1 MKSLPERFGNLLVE
15 LRKEKKLS
23 QSQLGIDCDLDRT
36 FISLLERGERQP
48 TSPPSS
54 KSPKA
59 LGVSPSS
66 IIKELE
72 K

>member
-15 LRKEKKLS
+15 LRKAKRLS

-48 TSPPSS
+48 SLTTIF
-54 KSPKA
+54 KLAKA
-59 LGVSPSS
+59 LGVTPSS

>member
-1 MKSLPERFGNLLVE
+1 MKSLPERFGYLLVE
-15 LRKEKKLS
+15 LRKAKKLS
-23 QSQLGIDCDLDRT
+23 QAQLGIDCDLDRT

-48 TSPPSS
+48 SITTIF
-54 KSPKA
+54 KIAKA

>member
-1 MKSLPERFGNLLVE
+1 MKNLPERFGYLLVE
-15 LRKEKKLS
+15 LRKAKKLS
-23 QSQLGIDCDLDRT
+23 QAQLGIDCDLDRT

-48 TSPPSS
+48 TLSTIF
-54 KSPKA
+54 KLAKA

>member
-1 MKSLPERFGNLLVE
+1 MKSLPERFGYLLVE
-15 LRKEKKLS
+15 LRKAKKLS

-48 TSPPSS
+48 SITTLF
-54 KSPKA
+54 KIAKA